1 MRGPIETKVFDC
13 SGPDRRLWRGKVQLA
28 LPVHKE
34 RVQFGIKVDH
44 RSRVCH
50 QIHPGIRDVL
60 KLDLHVEK
68 LSESTNSC
76 RLTGRQLRPRS
87 GTQLARSVIEPS
99 LRRKLSPFSVS
110 PNFAILKTTFFS
122 RRYYRGA
129 VGALLVYDIAK
140 HLTYENVERW
150 LRELRDHA
158 DANIVIMLV
167 KQYSKILFSFRLL
180 TNIHS

>member
-1 MRGPIETKVFDC
+1 MPGPNETIVFYC

-34 RVQFGIKVDH
+34 RVQFGVKIDH
-44 RSRVCH
+44 WSRVCH

-60 KLDLHVEK
+60 KLGLHVEK
-68 LSESTNSC
+68 LSESTMSF

-99 LRRKLSPFSVS
+99 LRRKLPPFLSP
-110 PNFAILKTTFFS
+110 PILRYWRPFFS

-167 KQYSKILFSFRLL
+167 TQDNTYKFCS
-180 TNIHS
+180 T

>member
-1 MRGPIETKVFDC
+1 MPGPNETKVFYC

-34 RVQFGIKVDH
+34 RVQFGVKIDH
-44 RSRVCH
+44 WSRVCH

-60 KLDLHVEK
+60 KLVLHVEK

-99 LRRKLSPFSVS
+99 LRRKLPPFRSPPILRYWRPPFFRVGTTEAQWVRCWCTTSQSTS
-110 PNFAILKTTFFS
+110 PTRTSSAGWGSWGTTQTPTS
-122 RRYYRGA
+122 
-129 VGALLVYDIAK
+129 
-140 HLTYENVERW
+140 
-150 LRELRDHA
+150 
-158 DANIVIMLV
+158 
-167 KQYSKILFSFRLL
+167 S
-180 TNIHS
+180 